1 MTKIMIVDD
10 DIETTTILESI
21 LKLEGFEPTSV
32 NDSTLA
38 IEKAELVHPDMFLL
52 DLMMP
57 EMGGK
62 EFLKRLRSQTAGRK
76 VPVLVFTAF
85 DNDERE
91 VELLDLGATDFISKT
106 SSAQVMLAR
115 IRKHLSAVS

>member
-38 IEKAELVHPDMFLL
+38 IEKAELVHYSMRWF
-52 DLMMP
+52 
-57 EMGGK
+57 
-62 EFLKRLRSQTAGRK
+62 
-76 VPVLVFTAF
+76 
-85 DNDERE
+85 
-91 VELLDLGATDFISKT
+91 FIIK
-106 SSAQVMLAR
+106 
-115 IRKHLSAVS
+115 LSFKCNRNLFFIFHQAYVQF